1 MFLKHV
7 IIVIVPLVLFISCER
22 VKYFPDNPVDFE
34 KTYLLAHRGSGA
46 RDDGN
51 TLNGCIL
58 GLNSLDGIECD
69 IQRSK
74 QNTIWMNH
82 ASELES
88 CGEYVGGCFIAL
100 NDDRIVEIDS
110 CLGLEK
116 TFSQLE
122 SVFKYMGENYPNK
135 YISLDAKPWFP
146 CEANNLNIIRQ
157 MDQMANEIIR
167 LTHLYH
173 LENHVLV
180 ESETGDFLY
189 YIKEHTND
197 VQTYLATLGDFDLGV
212 SRALDAGF
220 TGVSFQYDTA
230 NPLTNEQIELLHR
243 KGLRIQVWTLNE
255 DSVIKAVLATKPDF
269 IQTDN
274 LSFPKIVP

>member
-58 GLNSLDGIECD
+58 GLNSLDCYRMRYPGGAIKNHLDEPCIGIGIVWRIC
-69 IQRSK
+69 RRFF
-74 QNTIWMNH
+74 
-82 ASELES
+82 
-88 CGEYVGGCFIAL
+88 YRF

-122 SVFKYMGENYPNK
+122 RCLIYGREILPTNIY
-135 YISLDAKPWFP
+135 SLDAKPWFP
-146 CEANNLNIIRQ
+146 CEVITLIIIRQ

-167 LTHLYH
+167 FDPNVYH
-173 LENHVLV
+173 PRKPMYWLKPKPARF
-180 ESETGDFLY
+180 S
-189 YIKEHTND
+189 
-197 VQTYLATLGDFDLGV
+197 
-212 SRALDAGF
+212 
-220 TGVSFQYDTA
+220 
-230 NPLTNEQIELLHR
+230 LLH
-243 KGLRIQVWTLNE
+243 
-255 DSVIKAVLATKPDF
+255 
-269 IQTDN
+269 
-274 LSFPKIVP
+274 